1 MDQRVYGM
9 SDLEAIA
16 YWVNP
21 GEIFGNARLSNAN
34 RLAEK
39 DVYYLG
45 SLGRPTGS
53 NIDFFYRVFSST
65 RKRVVVSGV
74 VDAQEWIK
82 YFVKASP
89 EFMEV
94 DEHTF
99 IFDREL

>member
-1 MDQRVYGM
+1 M

-21 GEIFGNARLSNAN
+21 GEVFGNARLSNAN

-45 SLGRPTGS
+45 NLGRPTGS

-74 VDAQEWIK
+74 VDAHEWIK